1 MSGRF
6 SQIPPSRW
14 GAEEAEA
21 FIRLLRDEDP
31 PEPEEESA
39 RPAAGAGRCPECGGF
54 MIPAGGCRVCPAC
67 GWEACGW

>member
-6 SQIPPSRW
+6 SRIPPSRW
-14 GAEEAEA
+14 GAEEVEA

-31 PEPEEESA
+31 PEEEA
-39 RPAAGAGRCPECGGF
+39 DVRPAAGAGRCPECGGPLL
-54 MIPAGGCRVCPAC
+54 PAGGCRTCPAC